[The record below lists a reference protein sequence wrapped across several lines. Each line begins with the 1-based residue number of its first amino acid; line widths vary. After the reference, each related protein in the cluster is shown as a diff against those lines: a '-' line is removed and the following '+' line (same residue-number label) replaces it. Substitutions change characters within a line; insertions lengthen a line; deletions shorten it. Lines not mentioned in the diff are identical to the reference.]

1 MTFAEEQAFQQARA
15 RIEKNLAEIAGM
27 ARDGRIPA
35 QDFFQRFLA
44 LTLEAIDAMGGAIWS
59 VEDGQARVVAEVSF
73 ASAGYS
79 SPVQKQ
85 WIDRVLSHTVS
96 TAKSCIVAVQ
106 DAPPADPGGVGNEV
120 PHPFFYTP
128 VVLDGKV
135 HIILQVW
142 LKQAGDPRTYG
153 DVAAFL
159 EGLAH
164 HACLYVRGVQQA
176 ALWERDL
183 SSRNMLRLQSE
194 LLGELDP
201 KVLCET
207 SANYLVDL
215 LGCSLTAVFRRKGS
229 RWQLL
234 AASNQEVVDPKAAQS
249 LALSEAAA
257 LLPDAEEGGVHPG
270 GQEAEAI
277 ANALAAAGYKGAAW
291 CHLRP
296 SKNAARQILLLGCW
310 NEVPGDLEAA
320 RRVTVW
326 SAGQLAKALDAATHF
341 HHIPLRPL
349 AARAGRVL
357 RAWNEDR
364 RRRVLTWVVA
374 PVVLVAGALLLPVP
388 YKIKADCTVVPER
401 TAVVVAE
408 TEGKVVSVAVTEGAA
423 VTAGQELARIEDTE
437 QATQLAVSAQQLA
450 RWRVEAARAQA
461 LGNEAERKIA
471 ELGARREE
479 ENIRRLEY
487 LRSRTVLRS
496 PMDGVVLTRNVQQR
510 EGEAMETGKVFCEI
524 GSTGAYDLLLDL
536 RQQDVGP
543 VLAALREGRRLRV
556 DFILHAHSRH
566 PLSGELADV
575 AQVSQLPEMRH
586 SETVFTARIP
596 FPGEPPEGGIK
607 AGYTGKA
614 SILLGR
620 RPWGRNLI
628 GPFLQYWRMN
638 WSL

>member
-1 MTFAEEQAFQQARA
+1 MTFAEEQAFQQARV

-35 QDFFQRFLA
+35 RDFFQRFLS
-44 LTLEAIDAMGGAIWS
+44 LTLDAIDAMGGAIWS

-73 ASAGYS
+73 ASSGYS
-79 SPVQKQ
+79 SPAQKQ

-106 DAPPADPGGVGNEV
+106 DAPQPDPEGVGNEV
-120 PHPFFYTP
+120 PYPFFYTP
-128 VVLDGKV
+128 VALDGKV

-159 EGLAH
+159 DGLAH
-164 HACLYVRGVQQA
+164 HACLYVRGVQQSS
-176 ALWERDL
+176 LLERDL
-183 SSRNMLRLQSE
+183 STRNMLRLQGE
-194 LLGELDP
+194 LVGELDP

-257 LLPDAEEGGVHPG
+257 LLPDAEEGGIHPG
-270 GQEAEAI
+270 PGEAESLGA
-277 ANALAAAGYKGAAW
+277 ALSAAGYKGAAW

-296 SKNAARQILLLGCW
+296 SKNAPRQILLMGCW
-310 NEVPGDLEAA
+310 NEAPHDLDGA
-320 RRVTVW
+320 RRVIVW
-326 SAGQLAKALDAATHF
+326 AAGQLAKALDAATHF

-349 AARAGRVL
+349 TARAGRIL
-357 RAWNEDR
+357 RAWNENR
-364 RRRVLTWVVA
+364 RRRVLSWVVA
-374 PVVLVAGALLLPVP
+374 PAVLLVGALLLPVP

-408 TEGKVVSVAVTEGAA
+408 TEGKIVSVAVNEGAA

-510 EGEAMETGKVFCEI
+510 EGEAMETGKIFCEI
-524 GSTGAYDLLLDL
+524 GTTGAYDLLLDL
-536 RQQDVGP
+536 RQKDVGP
-543 VLAALREGRRLRV
+543 ILAALRDGRRLQV
-556 DFILHAHSRH
+556 DFILHAHSRQ
-566 PLSGELADV
+566 PLAGELNDV
-575 AQVSQLPEMRH
+575 SQVSQLPEMRH
-586 SETVFTARIP
+586 AETVFTARIP
-596 FPGEPPEGGIK
+596 FPEDSLEGGVK

-614 SILLGR
+614 SILLGW
-620 RPWGRNLI
+620 RPWGRILA